1 MVKLCMLSIKKRRN
15 KMTPSKVTWHG
26 KLKDGEAIK
35 MDDGMSTQGC
45 PDEEEIA
52 TSRQA
57 ALDFLKENNYTV
69 AVLLADI
76 QPIASC

>member
-26 KLKDGEAIK
+26 KLKDGGAIK
-35 MDDGMSTQGC
+35 MEDGIFY
-45 PDEEEIA
+45 DEEEIA

-57 ALDFLKENNYTV
+57 ALDFLKENNYDVV
-69 AVLLADI
+69 ALVADI
-76 QPIASC
+76 QPH

>member
-1 MVKLCMLSIKKRRN
+1 
-15 KMTPSKVTWHG
+15 MTPSKVTWHG
-26 KLKDGEAIK
+26 KLKDGGAIK
-35 MDDGMSTQGC
+35 MNDGIFYNEQ
-45 PDEEEIA
+45 EIA

-69 AVLLADI
+69 VALLADI

>member
-1 MVKLCMLSIKKRRN
+1 
-15 KMTPSKVTWHG
+15 MTPSKVTWHG
-26 KLKDGEAIK
+26 KLKDGGTIK
-35 MDDGMSTQGC
+35 MNDGIFYNEQ
-45 PDEEEIA
+45 EIA

-69 AVLLADI
+69 VALLADI

>member
-1 MVKLCMLSIKKRRN
+1 
-15 KMTPSKVTWHG
+15 MTPSKVTWHG
-26 KLKDGEAIK
+26 RLKDGSTIK
-35 MDDGMSTQGC
+35 MNDGMSTQGC
-45 PDEEEIA
+45 PDKEEIA

-69 AVLLADI
+69 VALLADI